1 MAKPAGVSPGSS
13 SGCEPYRYY
22 IDKALNQG
30 LSAQRIWQDL
40 REVYGFGYSYG
51 SVKRFVRCLKKRR
64 PEVAGV
70 MEHPPGKEAQ
80 VDFFKGPPTLHPTEG
95 RWCRPWILRM
105 TL

>member
-1 MAKPAGVSPGSS
+1 
-13 SGCEPYRYY
+13 
-22 IDKALNQG
+22 
-30 LSAQRIWQDL
+30 
-40 REVYGFGYSYG
+40 
-51 SVKRFVRCLKKRR
+51 
-64 PEVAGV
+64 